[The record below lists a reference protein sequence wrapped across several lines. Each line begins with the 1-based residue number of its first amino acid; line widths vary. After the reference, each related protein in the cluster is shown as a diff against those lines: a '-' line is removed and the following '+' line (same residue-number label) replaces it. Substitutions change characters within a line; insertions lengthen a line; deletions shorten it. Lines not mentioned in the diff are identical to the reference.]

1 MRSDSKM
8 KMDTSNISNDAH
20 NKVTPKASKEFES
33 SSEDEEPVA
42 KSNKIEVHF
51 GAKMPD
57 DQRKKTNKVRT
68 TKYTILTWAPYS
80 LLF

>member
-1 MRSDSKM
+1 M
-8 KMDTSNISNDAH
+8 KMETSTISNDAH

-42 KSNKIEVHF
+42 KSSSKIEVHF

-57 DQRKKTNKVRT
+57 DQRNKTNKVRT